1 MSSSRHLGRLV
12 ALASISALVV
22 GACGAPPPGPVASGG
37 ATGGPVSSGASSL
50 APAASGLVE
59 YPATADP
66 GAGAQAEL
74 ELNRQLRDEAGM
86 TALLGPGGADAF
98 AALDALEARFGEKL
112 LQDAAA
118 AAEGRA
124 ALSRP
129 SPGTP
134 SRIQLATMRGVPPA
148 ARLPSAAIDTSVFA
162 DTGFTTSALMQLFA
176 GLVRLAGQDGRGSL
190 PRQEHFTEDSGG
202 FRQEVDLSSTI
213 TVQSGG
219 GRVSG
224 DVQLSATDRISRADG
239 TFVALYTSSA
249 SGHFEIN
256 ACPDGG
262 GIATGSYSF
271 TTKHE
276 LNDVGGNANVQSGA
290 GRSASGP
297 FQLQNGDD
305 AMLQSISATLDLAAD
320 AHGPGSPA
328 GPGPTGPFNGSAAQ
342 TVDIVMPTNGGTTQ
356 TGDPATVT
364 GTGGAAASG
373 SLFVSQA
380 MAQLFLGAVG
390 REAEQYWRSGECVE
404 LVPSRDT
411 GTVQPEEKID
421 LTVTS
426 KAKFGEGGEINAPIV
441 ATFSG
446 KESLDPRDQPRD
458 PPAHFAFKAG
468 KDEGDR
474 GTIDLKQTSRR
485 GIGKKQVV
493 YTVSGKPLLVSVTS
507 KSVANIGVTITY
519 QGSITDLKL
528 ARAGDAYQ
536 GTGSMKVTITLKLT
550 APKASCTGTDTKTY
564 DVGVKAAPVP
574 KPSDQP
580 NAKDELDLS
589 FDYPIG
595 GIKIFT
601 ITCKTKDGT
610 ASGPAPW
617 EGLMSVLPLPGEA
630 NRVTVGESKAVVVP
644 GNPPINVTITVN
656 KAT

>member
-1 MSSSRHLGRLV
+1 MSSSRRLGRSA
-12 ALASISALVV
+12 ALASIAALVM
-22 GACGAPPPGPVASGG
+22 GACGAPPPGPAQSAG
-37 ATGGPVSSGASSL
+37 ATSGAVSSGGSSA
-50 APAASGLVE
+50 APGASGLVE
-59 YPATADP
+59 YTATADLA
-66 GAGAQAEL
+66 AGAQAEL
-74 ELNRQLRDEAGM
+74 DLSRQLRDEAGM
-86 TALLGPGGADAF
+86 VALLGDGGADAF
-98 AALDALEARFGEKL
+98 TALDALEAEFGQKL
-112 LQDAAA
+112 LADAASLPA
-118 AAEGRA
+118 TTRVGGP
-124 ALSRP
+124 ALGASLRSHLGGYRRNAP
-129 SPGTP
+129 V
-134 SRIQLATMRGVPPA
+134 A
-148 ARLPSAAIDTSVFA
+148 SAAMHAADISLLA

-176 GLVRLAGQDGRGSL
+176 GVVRLAGENASGSL
-190 PRQEHFTEDSGG
+190 PRQEHYTDTSGG
-202 FRQEVDLSSTI
+202 FRQEVDLNSTL

-224 DVQLSATDRISRADG
+224 DVQLSATDRIFKADG

-249 SGHFEIN
+249 TGHFDIN

-262 GIATGSYSF
+262 GIAKGTYSF

-276 LNDVGGNANVQSGA
+276 LNDVGGNANVQAGA

-342 TVDIVMPTNGGTTQ
+342 TVSIVMPTHGGTTQ

-404 LVPSRDT
+404 LLPSRDT
-411 GTVQPEEKID
+411 GTVRPEEKID

-426 KAKFGEGGEINAPIV
+426 KAKFDDRGEINAPIV

-446 KESLDPRDQPRD
+446 KDSLDPHDQPTD

-468 KDEGDR
+468 KDEGDK

-485 GIGKKQVV
+485 GIGKKQVI

-528 ARAGDAYQ
+528 VRAGDAYQ
-536 GTGSMKVTITLKLT
+536 GTGSMSVTITLKLI
-550 APKASCTGTDTKTY
+550 AAGASCIGTDTKTY

-589 FDYPIG
+589 FDYPLG

-601 ITCKTKDGT
+601 ITCRTKEGT
-610 ASGPAPW
+610 GSGPAPW

-630 NRVTVGESKAVVVP
+630 NRVTVGESKTVVVP
-644 GNPPINVTITVN
+644 GNTPINVTIRVD
-656 KAT
+656 KAP

>member
-1 MSSSRHLGRLV
+1 MSSSRRLGRL
-12 ALASISALVV
+12 AAIASIAALVV
-22 GACGAPPPGPVASGG
+22 GACGAPPAAPAASGG
-37 ATGGPVSSGASSL
+37 ETGGPVSSGGSSPVP
-50 APAASGLVE
+50 APSGLVE
-59 YPATADP
+59 YAATADLA
-66 GAGAQAEL
+66 AGAKAEL
-74 ELNRQLRDEAGM
+74 DLNRQLRDEAGM
-86 TALLGPGGADAF
+86 VALLGEGGADAF
-98 AALDALEARFGEKL
+98 AALDALEAEFGQKL
-112 LQDAAA
+112 LQDASGLPATARITPAAAGAPFRSALSAGRRSAPAARAA
-118 AAEGRA
+118 AAVE
-124 ALSRP
+124 
-129 SPGTP
+129 
-134 SRIQLATMRGVPPA
+134 
-148 ARLPSAAIDTSVFA
+148 TSVFA

-176 GLVRLAGQDGRGSL
+176 GVVRLAGENASGSL
-190 PRQEHFTEDSGG
+190 PRHEHFTDTSGG
-202 FRQEVDLSSTI
+202 FRQEVDLNSTL

-224 DVQLSATDRISRADG
+224 DVQLTATDRIFKMDG

-249 SGHFEIN
+249 NGHFDVN
-256 ACPDGG
+256 ACPDSG
-262 GIATGSYSF
+262 GIAKGSYSF

-305 AMLQSISATLDLAAD
+305 AKLQSITTTLDLAAD

-342 TVDIVMPTNGGTTQ
+342 TVSIVMPTNGGTTQ
-356 TGDPATVT
+356 TGEPATVN

-390 REAEQYWRSGECVE
+390 KEAEQYWRSGECVE

-421 LTVTS
+421 LTVTA
-426 KAKFGEGGEINAPIV
+426 KAKFDDRGEINAPIT

-446 KESLDPRDQPRD
+446 KESLDPHDQPTD

-468 KDEGDR
+468 KDEGDK

-485 GIGKKQVV
+485 GIGKKQVT

-519 QGSITDLKL
+519 EGSITDLKL
-528 ARAGDAYQ
+528 ARAGDVYQ
-536 GTGSMKVTITLKLT
+536 GTGSMTVTITLKMI
-550 APKASCTGTDTKTY
+550 ASGASCIGTKTKTY
-564 DVGVKAAPVP
+564 DVGIKAVPVP

-580 NAKDELDLS
+580 DAKDELDLS
-589 FDYPIG
+589 FDYPLG
-595 GIKIFT
+595 GITMFT
-601 ITCKTKDGT
+601 ITCRTKEGT

-617 EGLMSVLPLPGEA
+617 EGLMSVLPLPGQA
-630 NRVTVGESKAVVVP
+630 NRVTVGESKTVVVP
-644 GNPPINVTITVN
+644 GNTPITVTITVE